1 MKEKINHSL
10 YEVFKSKDERFDG
23 RVFIGVSSTGIYCRP
38 VCKAKL
44 TKEENCTYYT
54 TPAEA
59 EADGFRPCLICR
71 PELAPGNSK
80 IDSSRTIAARAVKL
94 LEENIADERSIEE
107 VANILGVSDR
117 HLRRVFKEE
126 YNVTPIEYLQTS
138 RLLLAKKLLTDTNIS
153 ILDVAIASGFGS
165 LRRFNDLFKRQYS
178 LAPSHFRKEVKHQNT
193 KGNKDITIKI
203 GYHLPY
209 RYNDILNFLKSR
221 AIYGIEKIEKGKYY
235 RTVRIKKNN
244 EYITGYIIVSNNEKK
259 SAIDLTI
266 SDTLLKVLP
275 QVIGKVKNLF
285 DLNCEPYSIYETLK
299 DVNKTISNSFLIGT
313 RIPGSIDDFEI
324 CVRAVIGQ
332 LVSVKSATTLLRR
345 MTEKIG
351 NKINTN
357 INGLDYLFPT
367 PEDILKIKDYISD
380 VLGPLGITKTKSNVI
395 KELAI
400 LFTSQRVDFSNCI
413 DTKAEMKRL
422 LDIKGIGE
430 WTAKYIAMRTMNDTD
445 ILLDSDYAIKKI
457 MENYKLNITVFEKYK
472 PFRSYITIGIW
483 NSLEENQKI
492 RRN

>member
-1 MKEKINHSL
+1 MKEKVNHSL
-10 YEVFKSKDERFDG
+10 YEIFRSKDERFDG

-44 TKEENCTYYT
+44 PKEENCTYYT

-80 IDSSRTIAARAVKL
+80 IDSSKSIAARAVKL
-94 LEENIADERSIEE
+94 LEENIVDEGNIEE
-107 VANILGVSDR
+107 IADILQVSSR

-153 ILDVAIASGFGS
+153 ILDVAMASGFGS
-165 LRRFNDLFKRQYS
+165 LRRFNEVFKRQYN

-221 AIYGIEKIEKGKYY
+221 AIDGIEKIEKDKYY
-235 RTVRIKKNN
+235 RTIRIKKNN

-275 QVIGKVKNLF
+275 QVIGRVKNLF
-285 DLNCEPYSIYETLK
+285 DLNCEPHSIYETLK
-299 DVNKTISNSFLIGT
+299 DVNETIPNSFLIGT

-324 CVRAVIGQ
+324 SARAVIGQ
-332 LVSVKSATTLLRR
+332 LVSVKSATTLLQRI
-345 MTEKIG
+345 TEKIG
-351 NKINTN
+351 NKVNTN
-357 INGLDYLFPT
+357 IDGLDYLFPI
-367 PEDILKIKDYISD
+367 PEDVLKIKNNISD
-380 VLGPLGITKTKSNVI
+380 VL
-395 KELAI
+395 
-400 LFTSQRVDFSNCI
+400 
-413 DTKAEMKRL
+413 
-422 LDIKGIGE
+422 
-430 WTAKYIAMRTMNDTD
+430 RTTR
-445 ILLDSDYAIKKI
+445 
-457 MENYKLNITVFEKYK
+457 NYKNKGKCY
-472 PFRSYITIGIW
+472 
-483 NSLEENQKI
+483 
-492 RRN
+492 

>member
-1 MKEKINHSL
+1 MKEKVNHLL
-10 YEVFKSKDERFDG
+10 YEIFKSKDERFDG
-23 RVFIGVSSTGIYCRP
+23 RVFIGVFSTGIYCRP

-44 TKEENCTYYT
+44 PKEENCTYYT

-71 PELAPGNSK
+71 PELATLSNSK
-80 IDSSRTIAARAVKL
+80 IDSSKSIAARAVKL
-94 LEENIADERSIEE
+94 LEENIVDEGNIEE
-107 VANILGVSDR
+107 IADILQVSSR

-165 LRRFNDLFKRQYS
+165 LRRFNDLFKKQYN

-209 RYNDILNFLKSR
+209 RYNDILKFLKSR
-221 AIYGIEKIEKGKYY
+221 AIYGIDKIEKGKYY
-235 RTVRIKKNN
+235 RTIRIKKNN
-244 EYITGYIIVSNNEKK
+244 EYVTGYIIISNNEKK

-285 DLNCEPYSIYETLK
+285 DLNCEPHSIYETLK
-299 DVNKTISNSFLIGT
+299 DVNETIPNSFLIGT

-332 LVSVKSATTLLRR
+332 LVSVKSATTLLQRI
-345 MTEKIG
+345 TEKIG
-351 NKINTN
+351 NKANTN
-357 INGLDYLFPT
+357 IDDIDYLFPT
-367 PEDILKIKDYISD
+367 PEDILKIKDNISD
-380 VLGPLGITKTKSNVI
+380 VL
-395 KELAI
+395 
-400 LFTSQRVDFSNCI
+400 
-413 DTKAEMKRL
+413 
-422 LDIKGIGE
+422 
-430 WTAKYIAMRTMNDTD
+430 RTTR
-445 ILLDSDYAIKKI
+445 
-457 MENYKLNITVFEKYK
+457 NYKNKGK
-472 PFRSYITIGIW
+472 CH
-483 NSLEENQKI
+483 
-492 RRN
+492 